1 MRVPRCLRNYPL
13 KARACSYD
21 YETFLPP
28 STNGNGGLN
37 FIGMQRCLDCD
48 SSPIAELA
56 NRQKQNGFSTLF
68 TLNEPDINGITPQQA
83 ADWYKQNINPMVCCL
98 RFE

>member
-1 MRVPRCLRNYPL
+1 LRNYPL

-83 ADWYKQNINPMVCCL
+83 ADWYKQNINPMVRCL